1 MNDKPDKAD
10 LARPETAELSQ
21 IIQDR
26 AYKLWQAEGSAE
38 GRLEEYWH
46 RAKELIEDE
55 AEQSYPPSAS
65 RGHRT

>member
-1 MNDKPDKAD
+1 MNNKPDKAD
-10 LARPETAELSQ
+10 FEGPESEKLKRA
-21 IIQDR
+21 IKDR
-26 AYKLWQAEGSAE
+26 AHKLWVSEGSAE

-55 AEQSYPPSAS
+55 AQSSYPPSAS